1 MDKVVIREVE
11 QNLLIH
17 VSNYE
22 YHSRESYHMAI
33 SYIDGQIFVKDSC
46 KYIYIILEYNFD
58 LLSWFESKLIINGL
72 IN

>member
-11 QNLLIH
+11 RNLLIH

-22 YHSRESYHMAI
+22 EYYSEGSYHVAT

-46 KYIYIILEYNFD
+46 KYIYIILECSFD
-58 LLSWFESKLIINGL
+58 P
-72 IN
+72 